1 MKDVHCIIIQFITQ
15 CGYWDP
21 ERIMNKE
28 RAETQS
34 ENLRTT

>member
-1 MKDVHCIIIQFITQ
+1 MQ
-15 CGYWDP
+15 YWDP

-34 ENLRTT
+34 ENLRFSEPFPFTMILI